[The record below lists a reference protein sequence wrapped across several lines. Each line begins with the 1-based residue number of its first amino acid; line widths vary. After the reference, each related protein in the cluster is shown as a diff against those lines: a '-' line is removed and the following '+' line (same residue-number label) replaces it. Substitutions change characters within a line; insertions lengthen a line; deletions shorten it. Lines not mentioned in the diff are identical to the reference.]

1 MVRLEK
7 FTDYGLVILSCIAR
21 SPRGTL
27 RTARDLASESGL
39 PQPTVSRLL
48 QDLLKGG
55 LLESKRGIR
64 GGYQLAKAPRD
75 ISIASVIVALEG
87 PIRLTVCSSE
97 TTGACHLES
106 HCTIKTNQRVINAA
120 VRGVLEQLSL
130 ADLMQPLQLLTI
142 QDADGKA
149 RTTIS
154 PAASGS
160 IQ

>member
-1 MVRLEK
+1 MVRIEK
-7 FTDYGLVILSCIAR
+7 LTDYGLVLLTCIAR
-21 SPRGTL
+21 TPETAL
-27 RTARDLASESGL
+27 RTARDLAEETGL

-55 LLESKRGIR
+55 LLVSQRGSH
-64 GGYQLAKAPRD
+64 GGYRLAKPSGD

-97 TTGACHLES
+97 NLGACDLEE
-106 HCTIKTNQRVINAA
+106 HCAIRSNQRVINAA

-130 ADLMQPLQLLTI
+130 ADLMHPLQLMTI
-142 QDADGKA
+142 QDTHGKSIP
-149 RTTIS
+149 TIG
-154 PAASGS
+154 PASGS

>member
-1 MVRLEK
+1 MVRFEK
-7 FTDYGLVILSCIAR
+7 LTDYGLVLLACIAR
-21 SPRGTL
+21 SPATAL

-55 LLESKRGIR
+55 LLVSQRGIR
-64 GGYQLAKAPRD
+64 GGYHLARPPRE
-75 ISIASVIVALEG
+75 ISIASVILALEG

-97 TTGACHLES
+97 TEGACDLEA
-106 HCTIKTNQRVINAA
+106 HCAIRSNQRVINAA

-130 ADLMQPLQLLTI
+130 ADLMRPLQLMTI
-142 QDADGKA
+142 QDAGGKSIP
-149 RTTIS
+149 TIG
-154 PAASGS
+154 PALGS